1 MPKQVFTFPA
11 IGEVRSCFKEKF
23 GIPRQPGLAPSARAK
38 ILIYPEFAR
47 PEAFAGLE
55 QCSHIW
61 LQFVFHAIG
70 AEWRPKVRP
79 PRLGGNKTLGVFA
92 SRSPNRPNPIGLS
105 VVSYLGSSHSEE
117 GYVLEIGGADLLDG
131 TPILDIKPYVPY
143 VDAVPDAVNHIAPEA
158 PPIYPVHFSAA
169 SSAFCLAYDAA
180 NSGSTGTLETLV
192 KEVLCQDPRPQYQ
205 ALYESRVYGMRLFDL
220 NIRWHY
226 QGSEC
231 GNSEKLCIYVISIAP
246 ISDGARLDGLL

>member
-1 MPKQVFTFPA
+1 MSKHVYTFSA

-23 GIPRQPGLAPSARAK
+23 GIPRQPGLAPSVRAD

-61 LQFVFHAIG
+61 LQFVFHATDS
-70 AEWRPKVRP
+70 EWRPKVRP

-105 VVSYLGSSHSEE
+105 VVSYLGVDNSEE
-117 GYVLEIGGADLLDG
+117 GFLIKIGGADLLDG

-143 VDAVPDAVNHIAPEA
+143 VDVVPDATNSVAPEA
-158 PPIYPVHFSAA
+158 PPVYPVNFAEA
-169 SSAFCLAYDAA
+169 VATFCFAYDAEK
-180 NSGSTGTLETLV
+180 NQPSGTLATLV
-192 KEVLCQDPRPQYQ
+192 TEILRQDPRPQYQ
-205 ALYESRVYGMRLFDL
+205 VFDESRIYGMRLFDL
-220 NIRWHY
+220 NIRWRYLINRQRDAGQHY
-226 QGSEC
+226 IE
-231 GNSEKLCIYVISIAP
+231 VISIAP
-246 ISDGARLDGLL
+246 LEG